1 MKVAPLDA
9 GASSRIPKRARGGQ
23 VSALDVSTSGAAVR
37 SRTAQTAAPQTVAS
51 AEPASPKAPPM
62 KRERRDVVAEEASSA
77 AESAAAALPAQA
89 AAEPRLSLL
98 ARPRHTAPSSH
109 RSVFLRRIG
118 GAAAAPESATSAAP
132 AFEPAAAPPAPPQA
146 VKKPVFE
153 KMLSARGMAAS
164 SLHRAAPPTLPSKK
178 AAAKSS
184 TTGAAGGSPSSVTS
198 AGSVSSRSVSA
209 SRWAHV
215 AARTDTGRRPSV
227 SSATGRS
234 SLGAFNTTLQRSVQ
248 PVSAAASAKPAQ
260 DFEVK
265 APTAAAAQPGTFDR
279 HVSAVLTAS
288 AQEAL
293 ARAASGDLAGALALF
308 ATLPATLPAVTSKA
322 LFWVTRAQV
331 LEEAGALPS
340 AIACL
345 VEGVASCREAPPAEQ
360 DAVTQ
365 ALAKIAAQRVA
376 APSEMYKSGSLS
388 AQASG
393 ASASGAP
400 PADAKPGAAVPEQMA
415 RQEAASNIY
424 MDDLAASLMHA
435 APGCEP
441 LDVGELIPIPRSPPP
456 APLQRSQSHASPT
469 FAGGD
474 TVLSVGVN
482 ARVEQSGIYSFE
494 QSAASAQ
501 VRGFGSSRTPSHAP
515 PTQNLSPS
523 PPKPQ
528 PSSLASSSP
537 KIPRSG
543 LGRSQQPLGKEN
555 SAAKSLPASPLPAS
569 PLPVYIASASRSAHQ
584 HAMFITHSLSPP
596 ISQVIPTAR
605 EVTPRASCAKTPG
618 PAAATPRA
626 AGVVIAPDSLA
637 RQPQPPPSHRASPK
651 GSLVLLRSVSARK
664 SCAEALGTASF
675 LSPVRRSARLSPR
688 ASNQSLQDASFAW
701 RGNDALPGVSL
712 RAGFYGA
719 ESCIAAPSQLAAS
732 YLNGPMSMGGI

>member
-1 MKVAPLDA
+1 VDT
-9 GASSRIPKRARGGQ
+9 GATTRIPKRVRGRQASG
-23 VSALDVSTSGAAVR
+23 LDVSTSSAAVR
-37 SRTAQTAAPQTVAS
+37 ARAAPAAAPSTVS
-51 AEPASPKAPPM
+51 VEPASPKPPPT
-62 KRERRDVVAEEASSA
+62 KRERRDAVVEEPPRLEA
-77 AESAAAALPAQA
+77 SAAAPPPA

-109 RSVFLRRIG
+109 RSAFLRRIG
-118 GAAAAPESATSAAP
+118 GAAAVPVPAPSAAP
-132 AFEPAAAPPAPPQA
+132 ALELAAAPPVPPQA
-146 VKKPVFE
+146 KKPVFE
-153 KMLSARGMAAS
+153 KMLSARGTAAS
-164 SLHRAAPPTLPSKK
+164 SLRRAAPPTLP
-178 AAAKSS
+178 ARNGVVKSS
-184 TTGAAGGSPSSVTS
+184 AAGAAGGSPSSVTS
-198 AGSVSSRSVSA
+198 AGSTSSRSASA
-209 SRWAHV
+209 SRWSHV

-227 SSATGRS
+227 SSATGRP
-234 SLGAFNTTLQRSVQ
+234 SLSAFNATFRRSL
-248 PVSAAASAKPAQ
+248 PPAPAAAAAKPAQ
-260 DFEVK
+260 DAEVK
-265 APTAAAAQPGTFDR
+265 KAPSATAAAQPATFDR

-293 ARAASGDLAGALALF
+293 ARAAAGDLAGALALF

-322 LFWVTRAQV
+322 LFWITRAQV

-365 ALAKIAAQRVA
+365 ALAKIAAHRAA
-376 APSEMYKSGSLS
+376 APSDTYKTATLT
-388 AQASG
+388 AQAS
-393 ASASGAP
+393 ASHAP

-415 RQEAASNIY
+415 HHEAASNIY

-456 APLQRSQSHASPT
+456 APLQRPQSHASPT

-474 TVLSVGVN
+474 TILSVGN
-482 ARVEQSGIYSFE
+482 YARVEQSGIYSFE
-494 QSAASAQ
+494 QSAASAHDM
-501 VRGFGSSRTPSHAP
+501 RGYGSAMQAP
-515 PTQNLSPS
+515 PTPNLSLS
-523 PPKPQ
+523 PRKPQ
-528 PSSLASSSP
+528 PSSLTSCSP
-537 KIPRSG
+537 KTSAPGLRSA
-543 LGRSQQPLGKEN
+543 LQPLGKEN

-569 PLPVYIASASRSAHQ
+569 PLPVYIASSSRSAHHQ
-584 HAMFITHSLSPP
+584 AMFVAHSDSPP
-596 ISQVIPTAR
+596 ISQVIPMAR
-605 EVTPRASCAKTPG
+605 EATPRASCAKTPSAI
-618 PAAATPRA
+618 AAM
-626 AGVVIAPDSLA
+626 IAPDSLA
-637 RQPQPPPSHRASPK
+637 RQPLPESSRASPK

-712 RAGFYGA
+712 RAGFHGA
-719 ESCIAAPSQLAAS
+719 ESCVAAPSQLAAS